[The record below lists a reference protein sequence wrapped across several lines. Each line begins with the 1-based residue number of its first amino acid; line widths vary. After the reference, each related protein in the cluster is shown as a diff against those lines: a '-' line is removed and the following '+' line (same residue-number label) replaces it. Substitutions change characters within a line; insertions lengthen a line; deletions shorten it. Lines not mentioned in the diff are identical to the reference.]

1 MSNLQNI
8 IASFK
13 IQDELN
19 SKVWEKTTKNE
30 NYKMRP
36 KVRERL
42 LEIAYEF
49 IEFVKVDFIVSDVVM
64 TGSLANYNWSKYSD
78 IDLHIMA
85 DFSQFKQ
92 NEKELYQEL
101 FTLKK
106 TLFNDKHDIK
116 IFGYDTELY
125 IQDESEEHTSTGVY
139 SVLFDDWI
147 IEPSKEKI
155 EVDRETVKNKA
166 ENWMKEIDTI
176 LDNIKDEP
184 VEIAKNILKK
194 IKDKIK
200 KYRKSGLEEKG
211 EFSIENL
218 VFKVLRRNNYIQKIF
233 DFENNY
239 IDKVLSLNESIT
251 TFGGEFKVDLE
262 MGPEN
267 HSKRALGNWQSD
279 NAWDMFAPVGTE
291 VKSYTKGVVDKIKD
305 SGTNSGKI
313 YGTQVSIKGKDGYP
327 DIFYTHIKN
336 VKLKVGDNVNLGD
349 YIGQVSEWESHPDT
363 THVHIGLP
371 FGNHIKDLLSDSEK
385 IFKSHESGNLDS
397 KLEFAKKSGFLESL
411 KKIAKSS
418 DEFKNLKTKG
428 QKIPYNPSVEYIQTA
443 LQFLG
448 FSLPKWG
455 VDGLF
460 GPETEKATK
469 DFQQKYSLDDTGILR
484 QKDLQTLYAALIVS
498 GFKESDLSSIQ
509 KKSDFSKI
517 NVEEDKSFY
526 ENLLK
531 NIGAPIT
538 DENLKFLYAWRQSEG
553 GKATNNPFNTTFK
566 LSKDTNLSNYNSV
579 GVKNYSKSEY
589 GIEATVKTLLNGR
602 YSCIVDG
609 LRDDIGAENISK
621 CESLKTWGTGDLV
634 TKVLNAG
641 KINPPEIYTV

>member
-239 IDKVLSLNESIT
+239 IDKTLSMNEAVLGSPLETMKVSSE
-251 TFGGEFKVDLE
+251 FGVSRKTGKHPGTDLSTVSGSEVMAPADGEVIEAEFKPGACGGTLFLNHPNGLKTRYCHIKEFRVNKGDVVKQGQVVGLSGGGVSDKGAGNSQ
-262 MGPEN
+262 GP
-267 HSKRALGNWQSD
+267 HLH
-279 NAWDMFAPVGTE
+279 FE
-291 VKSYTKGVVDKIKD
+291 VY
-305 SGTNSGKI
+305 
-313 YGTQVSIKGKDGYP
+313 KDG
-327 DIFYTHIKN
+327 
-336 VKLKVGDNVNLGD
+336 KLVDPMD
-349 YIGQVSEWESHPDT
+349 YIDDLGQIKSSGDGKLDT
-363 THVHIGLP
+363 KLNDAT
-371 FGNHIKDLLSDSEK
+371 
-385 IFKSHESGNLDS
+385 KSN
-397 KLEFAKKSGFLESL
+397 FLENL
-411 KKIAKSS
+411 KKIAKST

-428 QKIPYNPSVEYIQTA
+428 QKIPYNQSVEYIQTA

-469 DFQQKYSLDDTGILR
+469 SFQEDYSLDSTGVFK

-531 NIGAPIT
+531 NIGVPIT

-579 GVKNYSKSEY
+579 GVKNYSKPEY